1 MEYRIR
7 ELREAKGITQEA
19 LCESAGISRTTLYS
33 LETNGVKQANV
44 ATLQKISDALSVTI
58 NDLFLPEKSTK
69 VDNNQAATQQ

>member
-44 ATLQKISDALSVTI
+44 ATLQKISGALSVTI
-58 NDLFLPEKSTK
+58 NDLFLPEKSTI
-69 VDNNQAATQQ
+69 VDEQ

>member
-44 ATLQKISDALSVTI
+44 ATLQISDALSVTI

-69 VDNNQAATQQ
+69 VDNNQTATKQ

>member
-69 VDNNQAATQQ
+69 VDNNQTATKQ

>member
-69 VDNNQAATQQ
+69 VDNN